1 MRGYDVI
8 HPIGWDSF
16 GLPAENAAVERSIA
30 ADEWTRSNIQ
40 HMKGQM
46 VRLGF
51 DFDWSR
57 ELSTCEPEYY
67 RWTQEVF
74 VTLHKR
80 GLVAQVRAAA
90 RLLMHLGE
98 FRHFVAQAPGWVN
111 WDPVDR
117 TVLANEQVD
126 EQGRSWRSGAL
137 VEKRQLLQ
145 WYLRITLYAEQLL
158 HGLDFLPLWPE
169 QVAPRHQPANEAP

>member
-1 MRGYDVI
+1 MYTCTSSAALNRSCKAKIHFEHVSLPKWRSSHGSRPGVQHQRQVSCISNSLPLALKHDTIFIICNSLAKYYRMRGYNVI

-30 ADEWTRSNIQ
+30 ADEWTHSNIQ

-57 ELSTCEPEYY
+57 ELSTSEPEYY

-74 VTLHKR
+74 LLLHKR
-80 GLVAQVRAAA
+80 GLVAQV
-90 RLLMHLGE
+90 
-98 FRHFVAQAPGWVN
+98 HFGTFLR
-111 WDPVDR
+111 D
-117 TVLANEQVD
+117 ANY
-126 EQGRSWRSGAL
+126 AL
-137 VEKRQLLQ
+137 
-145 WYLRITLYAEQLL
+145 
-158 HGLDFLPLWPE
+158 
-169 QVAPRHQPANEAP
+169 